1 MRHNKKA
8 LAMQAVFYI
17 FMSIIM
23 IALIVFGFQQIFLV
37 SDQLGE
43 SERVKV
49 QNQLIEKF
57 ESCEDPLNRG
67 NVEYIKLKNQKFNSI
82 CFLGSDYATSSELQ
96 GSLRNYDEIS
106 AIGSTNDNVVL
117 LYTELAGSTITSN
130 EVISTLEIDLNLQDS
145 FCYFPKENTDDFNF
159 KLECN

>member
-1 MRHNKKA
+1 MKQNKKA
-8 LAMQAVFYI
+8 MAMQAVFYI
-17 FMSIIM
+17 FMSIVM
-23 IALIVFGFQQIFLV
+23 IALIVFGFKQIFLV

-57 ESCEDPLNRG
+57 ESCEDPLNKG

-82 CFLGSDYATSSELQ
+82 CFLGNDYETSSDLQ
-96 GSLRNYDEIS
+96 NALNNYDEIK

-117 LYTELAGSTITSN
+117 LYTKLAGSTVTSN
-130 EVISTLEIDLNLQDS
+130 DVISTLSIDIDLQTS
-145 FCYFPKENTDDFNF
+145 FCYFPTENTDDFNF